1 MPSAPDESILQTLF
15 RHNLESQTEAIE
27 ILRDRRRGFLQ
38 NLWGCWSADRA
49 VRRESRLRVTLG
61 VPGVVRLFYRY
72 ILRGGFI
79 GSYSFDQA
87 GLQATREHWIEMKV
101 RERER
106 PWRNQTD
113 ALAHRLLR
121 ERAHE

>member
-1 MPSAPDESILQTLF
+1 MDGGSDETILQALY
-15 RHNLESQTEAIE
+15 RHNRESQTAAIE

-38 NLWGCWSADRA
+38 NLRGCWDADPNI
-49 VRRESRLRVTLG
+49 RRESRLRVTLG

-79 GSYSFDQA
+79 GSCSFDRA
-87 GLQATREHWIEMKV
+87 ALQATREHWIEMKV
-101 RERER
+101 REHEK
-106 PWRNQTD
+106 PWRKKAD
-113 ALAHRLLR
+113 ALVERLLR